1 MSYVERSNEKILIT
15 MDEETSKMVKSLRWE
30 DKFFANEDGLI
41 AVFDFDYEQVAS
53 FQKTVASVSML
64 VGSLCLFPCLSSLC
78 CYPCCY
84 RNQIDW
90 DVYSQH
96 IAITRDGIK
105 FVRDKR
111 HRYCGLACQDA
122 GKESKTIPFD
132 KITDCDITEAAGAT
146 CCCIDNV
153 YSVVSVDTA
162 SSGNVNPDNG
172 ARMHELTIAGLKDPL
187 GFKKLVWS
195 MKRATA
201 AGGGQVYAAP
211 SLGMMDRGFGN
222 DDTNQILKD
231 IRNELK
237 ELNSNL
243 KNKIADGEE

>member
-1 MSYVERSNEKILIT
+1 M
-15 MDEETSKMVKSLRWE
+15 
-30 DKFFANEDGLI
+30 
-41 AVFDFDYEQVAS
+41 FDFDYQQVAS

-64 VGSLCLFPCLSSLC
+64 VGSLCLYPCLSSLC

-84 RNQIDW
+84 QNQIDW

-105 FVRDKR
+105 YVKDTR
-111 HRYCGLACQDA
+111 HRHCGLACQDA

-132 KITDCDITEAAGAT
+132 KITDCDITEPAGAT

-153 YSVVSVDTA
+153 YSVVCVDTA
-162 SSGNVNPDNG
+162 SSGNVNPENG
-172 ARMHELTIAGLKDPL
+172 VKLHELTVAGLKDPL

-195 MKRATA
+195 MKRTTA
-201 AGGGQVYAAP
+201 AGGGGQVFAAP
-211 SLGMMDRGFGN
+211 SLGMMERGFGN

-231 IRNELK
+231 IRNELRD
-237 ELNSNL
+237 LNSNL
-243 KNKIADGEE
+243 TNKIAYGEE